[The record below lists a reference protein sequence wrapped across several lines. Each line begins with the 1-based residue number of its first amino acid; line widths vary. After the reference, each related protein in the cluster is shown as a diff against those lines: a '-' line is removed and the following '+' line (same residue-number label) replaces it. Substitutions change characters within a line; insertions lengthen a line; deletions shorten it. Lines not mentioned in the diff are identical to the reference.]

1 MWSFVVQNFYQTP
14 YEKTRKNLSLK
25 KLSVTPYLNV
35 LLKYNSTTYSLKL
48 LSCSSNYYRL
58 YSSGLKLA
66 FWKYF
71 STLVMQN
78 QGITVNNIT
87 LSCTFHTLVNLN
99 TPESSFA
106 LSLHSMSSR
115 AYTKTTS
122 LVSLPFYKTTYNL
135 LVYLNYLM
143 LTSIYFIH
151 PMWFNIN
158 STYTW
163 VSSHLHFDIML
174 NTFYFKVY
182 KY

>member
-1 MWSFVVQNFYQTP
+1 
-14 YEKTRKNLSLK
+14 
-25 KLSVTPYLNV
+25 
-35 LLKYNSTTYSLKL
+35 
-48 LSCSSNYYRL
+48 
-58 YSSGLKLA
+58 
-66 FWKYF
+66 
-71 STLVMQN
+71 MQN

-106 LSLHSMSSR
+106 LSLRNMSSR

-158 STYTW
+158 STYT
-163 VSSHLHFDIML
+163 
-174 NTFYFKVY
+174 
-182 KY
+182 